1 MFIRSYG
8 YSELL
13 VKLVYVVLYIIYLLD
28 NGVFYVFVNFII
40 YLIKWMYSICGLDDF
55 IENLYVKFF

>member
-55 IENLYVKFF
+55 IENLCIKFY